1 MEIIR
6 IMVVDDEPGIRS
18 GVSRVLRDFT
28 VSYPFMDEACKFEII
43 EAPTGEDAIE
53 MLNQNLPDIML
64 LDNKL
69 PGIQGIEVL
78 EYVSKNHLD
87 ILVVMITSYASLEV
101 AVKATKNGAFDFIPK
116 PFTPQELRSSIETI
130 TKQVY
135 FRRMTKKL
143 NTAGKQI
150 RFQFL
155 SVLSHELKSPLNAI
169 EGYLSM
175 IVDKQFGDNVEDY
188 TQIVERSLERVKGMR
203 SLIMDLLD
211 LTKIESGTINRD
223 VKELNIV
230 EIAQLSIDSMKPFA
244 IQNDVFVYL
253 NTNQEIKMKADAREL
268 EIVFNNLVSN
278 AIKYNRKDGRVDVAI
293 KPKDNF
299 VVITVSDSGIGMSE
313 DDMSKLFNEFV
324 RIKNQKTKNISGSGL
339 GLSIVK
345 KIVDTYEG
353 DITVTSVPEKGT
365 TFTVTLPLNH

>member
-1 MEIIR
+1 MEVVK

-28 VSYPFMDEACKFEII
+28 VSYPFMEEACKFEIV
-43 EAPTGEDAIE
+43 EAPTGEDAIDKLGE
-53 MLNQNLPDIML
+53 NLPDIML

-69 PGIQGIEVL
+69 PGMQGIEVL
-78 EYVSKNHLD
+78 EYVSKNHLE

-155 SVLSHELKSPLNAI
+155 SVLSHELKTPLNAI
-169 EGYLSM
+169 EGFLQ
-175 IVDKQFGDNVEDY
+175 IIEEKQFGDNVDDY
-188 TQIVERSLERVKGMR
+188 KQIVERSLERVKGMR

-211 LTKIESGTINRD
+211 LTKIESGSSNRD
-223 VKELNIV
+223 IKDLNII
-230 EIAQLSIDSMKPFA
+230 EIAQLSVDSMKPFA
-244 IQNDVFVYL
+244 IQNDVSLYL
-253 NTNQEIKMKADAREL
+253 NSKNEIRLKADAREM
-268 EIVFNNLVSN
+268 EIIFNNLISN
-278 AIKYNRKDGRVDVAI
+278 SIKYNRKDGRVDVSV

-299 VVITVSDSGIGMSE
+299 IVITVSDSGIGMTDE
-313 DDMSKLFNEFV
+313 DMSKLFNDFV

-353 DITVTSVPEKGT
+353 DITVTSIPDKGSN
-365 TFTVTLPLNH
+365 FIITLPINH

>member
-155 SVLSHELKSPLNAI
+155 SVLSHELKAPLNAI

-223 VKELNIV
+223 VKDLNIV

-253 NTNQEIKMKADAREL
+253 NTNHEIRMKADAREL

>member
-1 MEIIR
+1 MEIIKL
-6 IMVVDDEPGIRS
+6 MVVDDEPGIRS

-53 MLNQNLPDIML
+53 YIKTTLPDIML

-69 PGIQGIEVL
+69 PGIQGLEVL

-87 ILVVMITSYASLEV
+87 ILVVMITSYASLDV

-135 FRRMTKKL
+135 FRRMTKRL
-143 NTAGKQI
+143 NTVGKQV

-155 SVLSHELKSPLNAI
+155 SVLSHELKAPLNAI
-169 EGYLSM
+169 EGYLQM
-175 IVDKQFGDNVEDY
+175 MLEKQLGNNIDDY
-188 TQIVERSLERVKGMR
+188 KHNIERSIERINGMR
-203 SLIMDLLD
+203 TLIMDLLD
-211 LTKIESGTINRD
+211 LTKIESGATNREI
-223 VKELNIV
+223 KKLNLC
-230 EIAQLSIDSMKPFA
+230 EIAQISKDAMNPFA
-244 IQNDVFVYL
+244 IQNDVEVYL
-253 NTNQEIKMKADAREL
+253 NCKDAIYFNADEREM
-268 EIVFNNLVSN
+268 EIVFNNLISN
-278 AIKYNRKDGRVDVAI
+278 AIKYNKKGGRVDCFI
-293 KPKDNF
+293 KEKEDNISI
-299 VVITVSDSGIGMSE
+299 VVSDNGIGMSE

-353 DITVTSVPEKGT
+353 NITVTSTPEKGSV
-365 TFTVTLPLNH
+365 FTITLPKNL